1 MKRVPNHVGNENIF
15 ENFDSENSHE
25 SCYFSNDY
33 DKKWTEYGPKLNFE
47 MKEVRKYV

>member
-25 SCYFSNDY
+25 SCYFSND
-33 DKKWTEYGPKLNFE
+33 
-47 MKEVRKYV
+47 